1 MPQIF
6 ENYNVESKSLIR
18 ITRNADIDIDIDE
31 IFADEDISY
40 RESMEELIRMRK
52 KLCPIRMEYSRVL
65 DEKVIKSLCKELG
78 LNKKQTFYSKAPLD
92 LSFVFKIQDIL
103 RNNRELFFKR
113 RVPQI
118 SKNIDENK
126 SMMEQIENKDILL
139 SYPFESMTSFI
150 NLLKRGCP

>member
-1 MPQIF
+1 MLIEEVILHFMPQIF

-92 LSFVFKIQDIL
+92 LSFVFKIQDVL
-103 RNNRELFFKR
+103 RK
-113 RVPQI
+113 
-118 SKNIDENK
+118 
-126 SMMEQIENKDILL
+126 
-139 SYPFESMTSFI
+139 
-150 NLLKRGCP
+150 

>member
-78 LNKKQTFYSKAPLD
+78 LNKKQTYLLYLKYRIFSEIIVNCFSKEECHR
-92 LSFVFKIQDIL
+92 F
-103 RNNRELFFKR
+103 
-113 RVPQI
+113 
-118 SKNIDENK
+118 
-126 SMMEQIENKDILL
+126 
-139 SYPFESMTSFI
+139 
-150 NLLKRGCP
+150 LKT

>member
-1 MPQIF
+1 MLIEEVILHFMPQIF

-78 LNKKQTFYSKAPLD
+78 LNKSRHFIPRHHLIYLLYLKYRIFSEIIVNCFSKEECHR
-92 LSFVFKIQDIL
+92 F
-103 RNNRELFFKR
+103 
-113 RVPQI
+113 
-118 SKNIDENK
+118 
-126 SMMEQIENKDILL
+126 
-139 SYPFESMTSFI
+139 
-150 NLLKRGCP
+150 LKT